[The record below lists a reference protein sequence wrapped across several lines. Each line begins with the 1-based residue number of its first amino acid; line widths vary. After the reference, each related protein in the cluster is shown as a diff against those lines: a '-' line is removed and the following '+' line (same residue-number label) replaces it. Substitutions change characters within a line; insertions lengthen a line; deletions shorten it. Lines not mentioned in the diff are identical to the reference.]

1 MEAGRVKAVKR
12 FITMRLDPVLLAWVD
27 AQARVEGTT
36 RTGLVE
42 EGLRLVREDRLGQH
56 RAGARANLDVS
67 KPLAHQG
74 WETCEEF
81 VARWTSD
88 AKFLGTKADSTNQ
101 HNAYQVKPFTRDFEG
116 VPLSEVDR
124 PLALAWIVG
133 GTMPAR
139 LERYAQRWEGVTRN
153 ASGQLVGVA
162 HRPALGAVRAMFTDA
177 MLEGSVASNPFTRL
191 GLPVREGRKRVKP
204 LTASEVGWLAACARR
219 KLDDHAGR
227 VLAAMIVVGA
237 YTGMRP
243 GELYAM
249 EWDWIDW
256 QAGTIRVKGQYRTKT
271 RTYVG
276 HSKNGL
282 QRTIVASEE
291 VLGALRSLPR
301 SEPVIVGE
309 RAAEFVF
316 TSVRG
321 RPMSQHTHYYQWKKV
336 AGAFEE
342 HDADGRRLDPY
353 ELRHFCGSY
362 LADRGATAQDIA
374 IQLGHKDGGKLAQ
387 QLYVHAHDD
396 RTRGRL
402 RDAFTP
408 KP

>member
-1 MEAGRVKAVKR
+1 MSGGIRKR
-12 FITMRLDPVLLAWVD
+12 GSKWV
-27 AQARVEGTT
+27 
-36 RTGLVE
+36 
-42 EGLRLVREDRLGQH
+42 
-56 RAGARANLDVS
+56 AGAYDPATGGKVHLGTFPSRQEAATAKANFDAS
-67 KPLAHQG
+67 KRRSSQG
-74 WETCEEF
+74 RETCEEF

-88 AKFLGTKADSTNQ
+88 PKFLGARAESTNQ

-133 GTMPAR
+133 GTMPAH
-139 LERYAQRWEGVTRN
+139 LERYAKRWEGVTRN
-153 ASGQLVGVA
+153 ASGRLVGVA

-191 GLPVREGRKRVKP
+191 RLPGREGRKRVKP
-204 LTASEVGWLAACARR
+204 LTAQEVGWLVACARR

-227 VLAAMIVVGA
+227 VLAAMVVVGA

-271 RTYVG
+271 RTYVD
-276 HSKNGL
+276 HPKNGL

-301 SEPVIVGE
+301 SEPVVVDG

-316 TSVRG
+316 TSARG
-321 RPMSQHTHYYQWKKV
+321 RPMSQHTHYYQWQKV

-342 HDADGRRLDPY
+342 HDPDGRGLDPY
-353 ELRHFCGSY
+353 DLRHFCGSH

-374 IQLGHKDGGKLAQ
+374 IQLGHQDGGKLAQ
-387 QLYVHAHDD
+387 ELYVHAYED
-396 RTRGRL
+396 RARDRL
-402 RDAFTP
+402 RDAFAGP
-408 KP
+408 VRAQAS